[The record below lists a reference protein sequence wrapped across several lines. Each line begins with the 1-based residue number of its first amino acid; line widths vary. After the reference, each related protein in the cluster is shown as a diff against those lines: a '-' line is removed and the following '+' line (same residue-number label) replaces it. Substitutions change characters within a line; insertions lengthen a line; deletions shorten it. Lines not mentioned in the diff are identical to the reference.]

1 MQNGKVRRLQ
11 HADGFINLSQNGTP
25 VEYFYY
31 LKDHLG
37 NVRATLTNSSLNGLT
52 IHQTNDYYPFGMSY
66 TPRQTGL
73 QDSNWGN
80 KYKYNSKEEQE
91 VPGGWLDYG
100 FRMYDPALARWHVVD
115 PLAENHF
122 DFTPYNYALNNP
134 LLFIDPF
141 GLDTLNVNSNAE
153 VKKGDV
159 VNTENGSITASSDE
173 AVVTGESSD
182 VKGGIQFT
190 TDNDRGTNNDSRKGD
205 GSSVNIDGILPTVGV
220 KGSSKFLEFIRDAI
234 NIFSGITS
242 IDKTKKNVSQSNKD
256 NKESKAETEKEH
268 APSKVDSSKKV
279 SIFYKRTSLDGSS
292 SGKNHSIVS
301 LRDSAKRVK
310 LLKKDKRNI
319 FENGK

>member
-1 MQNGKVRRLQ
+1 MGCLKLTYSQENKPAFLKAWKNPKTTFEKV
-11 HADGFINLSQNGTP
+11 
-25 VEYFYY
+25 
-31 LKDHLG
+31 
-37 NVRATLTNSSLNGLT
+37 GL
-52 IHQTNDYYPFGMSY
+52 
-66 TPRQTGL
+66 
-73 QDSNWGN
+73 
-80 KYKYNSKEEQE
+80 
-91 VPGGWLDYG
+91 LDYG

-292 SGKNHSIVS
+292 SGKNHRSCLKLTIKRSINNGM
-301 LRDSAKRVK
+301 
-310 LLKKDKRNI
+310 LKKK
-319 FENGK
+319 NGTKIL